1 MTLSRVH
8 DYSGRGHLDQLPW
21 KASSLRGGDD
31 LATKTSKSHVATKS
45 VSTTSGP
52 SKIAA
57 IYSVSAGTKPETLT
71 VSELGTAPVTGSYS
85 SLTPVTIKG
94 ATYLLGFNP
103 ASATLDIY
111 AVSAKKPYLTSV
123 AAKPTVGKA
132 RDILNVFDLGGVPY
146 LVMYT
151 AKSGVFEVYAIADDF
166 SLSAKPYKFFRNHEL
181 AVSQG
186 FTTLKPF
193 LCQGQVAFLGYNNV
207 NGYVAL
213 YTASIIP
220 ESAGDDTKPPIQM
233 LPVWAHAWA
242 KGWNRFALFQFG
254 GCTFFLKTNTW
265 KPNVNID
272 HVLDV
277 LANGTVEVGALVG
290 AEGTTG
296 QLQSLTDA
304 QSLTNCEPF
313 VFGPGD
319 PYFVTYI
326 SKSGAMTLNR
336 FHGDCLGWT
345 TEASLT
351 AQTGGTAVTPVAVS
365 AESLFLIVA

>member
-1 MTLSRVH
+1 LE
-8 DYSGRGHLDQLPW
+8 
-21 KASSLRGGDD
+21 K
-31 LATKTSKSHVATKS
+31 KNSKSRTAAKSARAT
-45 VSTTSGP
+45 TGP
-52 SKIAA
+52 SKQAA
-57 IYSVSAGTKPETLT
+57 IYSVSAGGKPNTLT
-71 VSELGTAPVTGSYS
+71 VSALGTAPVNGSYA
-85 SLTPVTIKG
+85 SLTPITIKG
-94 ATYLLGFNP
+94 ATYLLGFSP

-111 AVSAKKPYLTSV
+111 SFSAKKPYLTGV
-123 AAKPTVGKA
+123 AAKPTIGTG
-132 RDILNVFDLGGVPY
+132 RDILNVFSLGGVSY

-151 AKSGVFEVYAIADDF
+151 AKNGVFEVYAVGDDF
-166 SLSAKPYKFFRNHEL
+166 SLSAKPYEFFRNHEL
-181 AVSQG
+181 AISQG
-186 FTTLKPF
+186 FSTLKTF

-213 YTASIIP
+213 YTAETIP
-220 ESAGDDTKPPIQM
+220 EAAGGAAKPPIQIN
-233 LPVWAHAWA
+233 PVWAHAWA

-277 LANGTVEVGALVG
+277 LAQGTVEVGALVG

-296 QLQSLTDA
+296 QLQSLANA

-313 VFGPGD
+313 IFGPGD

-336 FHGDCLGWT
+336 FNGDCLGWT
-345 TEASLT
+345 TEVSLT
-351 AQTGGTAVTPVAVS
+351 AQTDGTAVTPVMVS
-365 AESLFLIVA
+365 AQSVFLIVA